1 MNQAERLLHVQD
13 LKVYYLRR
21 EGPVRAVDGVS
32 FDVRPGEYF
41 GLVGE
46 SGCGKTT
53 LARAI
58 LRLLPANARIV
69 AGHIWLKGRDLTRLS
84 NRALRPLRWREIS
97 LVPQSAMNAL
107 DPVYRV
113 GDQIIEAIQAHEPI
127 SPAAG
132 RRRVVELF
140 DLVGLDPGRMFDYPH
155 QFSGG
160 MRQRVMIAMSLA
172 LNSDLIIA
180 DEPTTALDVIVK
192 DQILHQMERV
202 QKQLKKS
209 LLLVTH
215 DISVVAENCD
225 RVVVM
230 YAGKIMEYAETKALL
245 SAPFNPYTLGL
256 KNAFP
261 QLDGPVQQLISIPG
275 TPPDLSAPPPGCR
288 FHPRCAFATERC
300 RAEEPP
306 LLEVAPGHFRPA
318 TTPIGSRSSGSWQ
331 LMRALGS
338 DRWPTCPAQRRNRW
352 KPVMAWRHLTTP
364 NP

>member
-1 MNQAERLLHVQD
+1 VNASERLLQVQD
-13 LKVYYLRR
+13 LEVHYMLRD
-21 EGPVRAVDGVS
+21 GPVRAVDGVS

-41 GLVGE
+41 GVVGE

-69 AGHIWLKGRDLTRLS
+69 AGHIWLKGQDLARLS
-84 NRALRPLRWREIS
+84 NRELRPLRWREIS

-113 GDQIIEAIQAHEPI
+113 GDQIIEAIRAHEPI
-127 SPAAG
+127 RPSDG
-132 RRRVVELF
+132 RRRVAELF
-140 DLVGLDPGRMFDYPH
+140 ALVGLDPRRMDDYPH

-172 LNSDLIIA
+172 LNADLIVA

-245 SAPFNPYTLGL
+245 SAPYNPYTLGL

-261 QLDGPVQQLISIPG
+261 QLEGPVQQLISIPG
-275 TPPDLSAPPPGCR
+275 MPPNLSAPPPGCR
-288 FHPRCAFATERC
+288 FHPRCPFATQRC
-300 RAEEPP
+300 REEEPA
-306 LLEVAPGHFRPA
+306 LLEAAPGHFSACHYPDRVEEFRQRA
-318 TTPIGSRSSGSWQ
+318 ADARTWQ
-331 LMRALGS
+331 
-338 DRWPTCPAQRRNRW
+338 
-352 KPVMAWRHLTTP
+352 KPVAEIPGAAALP
-364 NP
+364 IEAG